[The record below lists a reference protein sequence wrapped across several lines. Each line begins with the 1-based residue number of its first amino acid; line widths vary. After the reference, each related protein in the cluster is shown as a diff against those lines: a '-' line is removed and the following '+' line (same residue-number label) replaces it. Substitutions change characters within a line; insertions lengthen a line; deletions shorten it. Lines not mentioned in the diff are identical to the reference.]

1 MASLQATCS
10 DGSENVARSERSE
23 VCCID
28 SDQLRANSYH
38 VVFLGI
44 SRLDRECGMSVP
56 NEEAA
61 MMSLKQFVG
70 IGNLSSVLEMSSTRL

>member
-1 MASLQATCS
+1 MASLQATCFDES
-10 DGSENVARSERSE
+10 ANVARSERSE
-23 VCCID
+23 VCCLD

-38 VVFLGI
+38 AVFLDI
-44 SRLDRECGMSVP
+44 SHLDHECGTSVP

-61 MMSLKQFVG
+61 TMSLKQFVG